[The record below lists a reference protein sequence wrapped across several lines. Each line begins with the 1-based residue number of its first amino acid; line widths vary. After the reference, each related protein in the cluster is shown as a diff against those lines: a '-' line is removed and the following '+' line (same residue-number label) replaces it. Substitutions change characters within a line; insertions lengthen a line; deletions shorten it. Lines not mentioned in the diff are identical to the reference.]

1 MMEKKLLEH
10 ITKKNCKKKNK
21 KKKVRIEKV
30 IKRTADKLYIKWTG
44 YNNLFN
50 SWIDEKRDSIN
61 E

>member
-1 MMEKKLLEH
+1 MQ
-10 ITKKNCKKKNK
+10 KKKK

-61 E
+61 EWIFSKTKIFRIRC